1 MVLWV
6 QGRGER
12 KNIKQ
17 GVKSMRQKGERNSK
31 SEWFSKKAIFKP
43 RLWTKQRMLLKML
56 SLQATLPSKRNELP
70 LQ

>member
-17 GVKSMRQKGERNSK
+17 GVKSMRQKGERYSK
-31 SEWFSKKAIFKP
+31 SEWFSQKAIFKP
-43 RLWTKQRMLLKML
+43 RLWTNQRMLLKML
-56 SLQATLPSKRNELP
+56 SLQVTLPSRRNELP